1 MQSHIS
7 NVMGHYK
14 GRCYAWDV
22 VNEAIGDDGN
32 WRPSVFLSTFNGTDF
47 IPLAFN
53 LAKAA
58 DPSAKLYFNEYNLE
72 YNGAKTDKAVELV
85 KLVQAAG
92 APIDGVGFQGHL
104 LVAGTPSRSSIATA
118 LQRVTALGV
127 EVAFPE
133 LDIRHTSLPAPASAY
148 ATQGNDYASVVG
160 GCLDTPNCVGV
171 TVWGVTDKYSWIP
184 GTFSGQGDALLYDAN
199 FTRKAAWT
207 SVSSVLAAKA
217 TLPPTSSSAP
227 TTVTVT
233 ATATAVPSTVTVTAT
248 PITVTATATPITV
261 TATVTASQASTA
273 LAPIQSLYGQCGGRG
288 YTGPSQCGPYTG
300 TCKVQNDYYYQC
312 V

>member
-118 LQRVTALGV
+118 LQRFTALGV
-127 EVAFPE
+127 EVAFTE

-148 ATQGNDYASVVG
+148 VTQGNDYASVVG

-207 SVSSVLAAKA
+207 SVSSVLAARA
-217 TLPPTSSSAP
+217 TLPPTSSACGSTTVTATAVP
-227 TTVTVT
+227 VTVTVT
-233 ATATAVPSTVTVTAT
+233 ATVTPSHT
-248 PITVTATATPITV
+248 
-261 TATVTASQASTA
+261 STA
-273 LAPIQSLYGQCGGRG
+273 PVAIQTLYGQCGGRG

-300 TCKVQNDYYYQC
+300 TCKVQNDWYYQC